1 MKAMQNPEKT
11 CDNKGNMAL
20 DYAEESGNVKMELSY
35 YYDDEDFEVWGS
47 EGKLLLHYAIPIE

>member
-35 YYDDEDFEVWGS
+35 YYDDEDFEV
-47 EGKLLLHYAIPIE
+47 